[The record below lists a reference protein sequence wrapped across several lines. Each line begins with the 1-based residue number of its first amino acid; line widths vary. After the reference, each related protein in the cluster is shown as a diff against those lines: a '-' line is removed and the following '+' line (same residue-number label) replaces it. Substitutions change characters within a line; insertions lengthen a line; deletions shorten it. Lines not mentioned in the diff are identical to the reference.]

1 MAKDDKKPAPDVSEP
16 EEQKNETGVAET
28 AESEPAPEA
37 SAPQEKTVK
46 LRLTK
51 TKELKEPVWVRVNER
66 KWLIQR
72 GVEVE
77 VPECVFEVLKH
88 SEEMQEII
96 MAFEEANIKE

>member
-1 MAKDDKKPAPDVSEP
+1 MAKDDKKPTPDVIGQ
-16 EEQKNETGVAET
+16 EEKKNETGAAET
-28 AESEPAPEA
+28 AETEA
-37 SAPQEKTVK
+37 VPKAAEPQEKTVK
-46 LRLTK
+46 LRLPK

-77 VPECVFEVLKH
+77 VPECVYEVLKH

-96 MAFEEANIKE
+96 MAFEEANIKN